1 MCNYFWHDIFKES
14 NNRIHSILKLIS
26 AMKTMIYFTII
37 ASAILLG
44 SCERD
49 FVEVVKGS
57 GPVVSETRHISN
69 YDEVSLSI
77 PANVYIYQGN
87 EETVIVEA
95 QDNVIDVIRTDVDRD
110 ELNIRFANHVLVKR
124 HEPIKVFITTR
135 NLSQIRIAGS
145 GNVYSETPI
154 ITDRLYIKIS
164 GSGNVD
170 LHEIDSPLVDAQ
182 ISGSGKVYLS
192 GFCADQ
198 VLNISGSGNIHAF
211 NLMSETADVNISGSG
226 KTEITVSQ
234 YLNAR
239 ISGSGDVFYKG
250 RPSVDSRISGS
261 GRIHS
266 VD

>member
-1 MCNYFWHDIFKES
+1 MFAIFWHDIFKGS
-14 NNRIHSILKLIS
+14 DIQILSILKFVTV
-26 AMKTMIYFTII
+26 MKTMIYFTII
-37 ASAILLG
+37 ASAIFLG

-69 YDEVSLSI
+69 YDEVTLSI

-87 EETVIVEA
+87 EETVVVEA
-95 QDNVIDVIRTDVDRD
+95 QDNVLDVLRTDVDHD

-135 NLSQIRIAGS
+135 NISQIRIAGS
-145 GNVYSETPI
+145 GNVFNETPLI
-154 ITDRLYIKIS
+154 AERLYIKIS

-170 LHEIDSPLVDAQ
+170 LHDIDSPVVEAQ

-192 GFCADQ
+192 GYCADQ
-198 VLNISGSGNIHAF
+198 VLNISGSGNIYAF
-211 NLMSETADVNISGSG
+211 DLMSETADVNISGSG
-226 KTEITVSQ
+226 KTEISVSE

-239 ISGSGDVFYKG
+239 ISGSGDIYYKG
-250 RPSVDSRISGS
+250 HPSVDSRISGS

-266 VD
+266 VN